1 MSAKRLYE
9 RALQAKERDQGYM
22 KISPQVII
30 SLIDDMKNVYKD
42 YREVAIM
49 LAEELTELHKQHEV
63 YWEEAGESS
72 PALIAYRKL
81 AGDDS

>member
-1 MSAKRLYE
+1 MSVKRLYE
-9 RALQAKERDQGYM
+9 HALQAKERDQGYM

-30 SLIDDMKNVYKD
+30 SLIDIMGSYYKL
-42 YREVAIM
+42 AAT

-72 PALIAYRKL
+72 PALIAYKKL
-81 AGDDS
+81 TGE